1 MPFLNLRDYDANLT
15 KRRIEM
21 QKYNYLANVI
31 MLSKKNFND
40 GYMGYTRN
48 CVAFFYRKLIDFYIS
63 LCANRVYPNCSKC
76 TGPNI
81 GINSKNKQLK
91 I

>member
-76 TGPNI
+76 DDPNI
-81 GINSKNKQLK
+81 CISKIDGQSKT
-91 I
+91 